1 MRFEK
6 KGRKANEVHCGG
18 GSHADWERD
27 LEPPVPWR
35 DVGAVPVRHLP
46 KRRGARL
53 REVRRLVIALCVL
66 AIVCVALLILVE
78 LLAGA
83 LQLALEENREIEQ
96 MDDCSLPGYG
106 YYTADYW
113 KEKED
118 EE

>member
-6 KGRKANEVHCGG
+6 KGRKTNEVHRGG

-35 DVGAVPVRHLP
+35 DVGAVSVRHLP

-66 AIVCVALLILVE
+66 AVVCVALLILVE

-83 LQLALEENREIEQ
+83 LQLALEENQELEQ

>member
-1 MRFEK
+1 M
-6 KGRKANEVHCGG
+6 
-18 GSHADWERD
+18 
-27 LEPPVPWR
+27 
-35 DVGAVPVRHLP
+35 
-46 KRRGARL
+46 
-53 REVRRLVIALCVL
+53 RRLVIALCVM
-66 AIVCVALLILVE
+66 AVVCVALLILVE

-83 LQLALEENREIEQ
+83 LQLALEENQELEQ